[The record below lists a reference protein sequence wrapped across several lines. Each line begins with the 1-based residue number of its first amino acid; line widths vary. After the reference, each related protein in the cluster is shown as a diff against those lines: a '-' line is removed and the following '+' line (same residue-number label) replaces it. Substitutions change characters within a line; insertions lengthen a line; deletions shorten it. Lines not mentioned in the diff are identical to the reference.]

1 MARAVKCSAARGLER
16 VTLGG
21 KRGRRKLDL
30 AIPSGD
36 RLSANFIYREVFEKE
51 SYHEVN
57 LSVGF
62 RVLDVGA
69 NVGIFALW
77 AAERVGE
84 SGSVVCFEP
93 SPAAF
98 DALESNCEDVEQV
111 EVRRIAIGSKTGT
124 ASMTSYTKGSGWSSL
139 MPSEESVV
147 NDVGWH
153 AAARGISLPLGAERV
168 LNLLLPKPLKR
179 FIGRSVARFLLRGT
193 TTSVVQVDTLSNQ
206 LQPGWDKIDLLKID
220 VERSEWDVIQG
231 IGDGD
236 WRRIDQ
242 VLAEVHDGLGAEAD
256 GLVAKFVGVLEQKG
270 FEVDVSQTQEL
281 VGSNLYQVLG
291 KR

>member
-1 MARAVKCSAARGLER
+1 
-16 VTLGG
+16 
-21 KRGRRKLDL
+21 
-30 AIPSGD
+30 
-36 RLSANFIYREVFEKE
+36 
-51 SYHEVN
+51 
-57 LSVGF
+57 
-62 RVLDVGA
+62 
-69 NVGIFALW
+69 
-77 AAERVGE
+77 
-84 SGSVVCFEP
+84 
-93 SPAAF
+93 
-98 DALESNCEDVEQV
+98 
-111 EVRRIAIGSKTGT
+111 
-124 ASMTSYTKGSGWSSL
+124 
-139 MPSEESVV
+139 
-147 NDVGWH
+147 
-153 AAARGISLPLGAERV
+153 
-168 LNLLLPKPLKR
+168 LKR